1 MVRGLGVVF
10 AAAALVL
17 AATGLGRAAD
27 EKKAVRMPV
36 PDQAATFAMREVS
49 AFAAVRQPGRIAH
62 TIARGQTVE
71 CGDEPDKQVKAYPKL
86 TSKHPLYGKVRFGAT
101 RLNPNTGVEYHFV
114 IDESGER
121 PAESK
126 PGHSKPGDTGSDG
139 AQSGAVASLFNKL
152 VSSLLGDKSSTA
164 PASPVDQPS
173 ATPITYDRLYF
184 DANHDLDLTN
194 DPVLLP
200 MKDPPAGANP
210 FAAQSKQ
217 TVIYNE
223 LAIPFDYGPGQGRR
237 PFRVLPRLM
246 IQEYEGTQYVSLC
259 FVAAVARQG
268 QIRIGSQEYDAVLAQ
283 PYSITGR
290 FDLPTTAMFLT
301 RLGAT
306 EPQEYW
312 WGSDEIEAMRR
323 VDGRYYTT
331 SVTPLGDKLTV
342 KPYQGDFGTLKL
354 GPAKRDLNKLV
365 MKGSLRSETTSVA
378 VGDPGGRGWPD
389 AKATTECSVPAGD
402 YVPAWLSIEYGRL
415 RINLSDN
422 YHSDGHP
429 RDMAKMAKRR
439 AYAFTIRKDQPFV
452 LDFSHKPEVLFASP
466 AKDQTLKPGDTLR
479 VAAVLVDPVLDIM
492 IRGLDDSGR
501 TGKQVFKL
509 PGGKEQSLQ
518 RPLSLDPKVTITN
531 SSGKRVAE
539 GKLPFG

>member
-1 MVRGLGVVF
+1 MVRSLGVVF
-10 AAAALVL
+10 AAAAVVL
-17 AATGLGRAAD
+17 AAAGLGSAAD
-27 EKKAVRMPV
+27 EKKAVRTPA
-36 PDQAATFAMREVS
+36 PDKAATFAMREVS
-49 AFAAVRQPGRIAH
+49 AFAAVRQPGRNAY
-62 TIARGQTVE
+62 TIARGQTVQ
-71 CGDEPDKQVKAYPKL
+71 CGSEPDRQVKAYPKL
-86 TSKHPLYGKVRFGAT
+86 KSNHPLYGKVRFGAT
-101 RLNPNTGVEYHFV
+101 RLNPDAGVEYQFV
-114 IDESGER
+114 IDESGEK

-126 PGHSKPGDTGSDG
+126 SGHSKPGDAGSG
-139 AQSGAVASLFNKL
+139 GSKLGAVASFVNELA
-152 VSSLLGDKSSTA
+152 SSLLGEKSSTG
-164 PASPVDQPS
+164 PASPIVQPS
-173 ATPITYDRLYF
+173 APPISYDRLYF

-200 MKDPPAGANP
+200 MKDPPAAANP
-210 FAAQSKQ
+210 FASQSKQ
-217 TVIYNE
+217 TVVYDY

-237 PFRVLPRLM
+237 SFRVLPRLM

-290 FDLPTTAMFLT
+290 FNLPSTAMFLT
-301 RLGAT
+301 RVGAT

-312 WGSDEIEAMRR
+312 WGSDEIGAMRR
-323 VDGRYYTT
+323 VDGRYYAT

-354 GPAKRDLNKLV
+354 GPGKRDLKKLV

-389 AKATTECSVPAGD
+389 AKATTECSIPVGD

-429 RDMAKMAKRR
+429 RDTAKMAKRR
-439 AYAFTIRKDQPFV
+439 TYAFKIRKDQSFV

-466 AKDQTLKPGDTLR
+466 AKDQTLKPGDTLS

-501 TGKQVFKL
+501 TEKVPYKL
-509 PGGKEQSLQ
+509 PGGKEQSFQ